1 MLQGYLKYYCMP
13 MDEANPDGQ
22 NGGGGGGPEPKNE
35 PSPDDKG
42 SKNVTLT
49 QEQFDKLIAKANGK
63 TQEPSDDD
71 DDLLEKSRRE
81 RENKGKNEADTKR
94 IESAIKFDVQK
105 DAWLK
110 ENKSLLPSDIE
121 DLFTTAS
128 KETYDS
134 PIEKDSQLKAG
145 IVQSF
150 FNVQENADLLTASQK
165 NKLDEY
171 LKLTHNGK
179 KEKAQEMY
187 ESLFEPTFE
196 TLKRVKRAEALQ
208 KGHNY
213 DSSSDQAYK
222 EKMMKLSRKRYL
234 GEK

>member
-1 MLQGYLKYYCMP
+1 MLKFLNGFYML
-13 MDEANPDGQ
+13 MDKDDGD
-22 NGGGGGGPEPKNE
+22 GGGGGPEPK
-35 PSPDDKG
+35 PIDDDDKG
-42 SKNVTLT
+42 SKTVTLT
-49 QEQFDKLIAKANGK
+49 QEQFDKLIAKANGQK
-63 TQEPSDDD
+63 DDSKHNDDD
-71 DDLLEKSRRE
+71 GDLLAKSRRE
-81 RENKGKNEADTKR
+81 RENKGKTEADTKR

-121 DLFTTAS
+121 DLFATAS

-134 PIEKDSQLKAG
+134 PIEKDSQIKAG

-165 NKLDEY
+165 NKLAEY

-179 KEKAQEMY
+179 KEKAQEIY
-187 ESLFEPTFE
+187 ENLFEPTFE

-222 EKMMKLSRKRYL
+222 EKMMKLARKRYL